1 MLLAGAG
8 IAGLGRRLAAAC
20 SSRLLAAGC
29 WLLAAGFWLLA
40 ALRHAQTQAHHIRRS
55 ELATDGGMQ
64 PVTRIRIG
72 PIDDDESSGSQ
83 SGLGSAQRF

>member
-1 MLLAGAG
+1 MLEQAAG
-8 IAGLGRRLAAAC
+8 C
-20 SSRLLAAGC
+20 WLLAAGC
-29 WLLAAGFWLLA
+29 WLLAA
-40 ALRHAQTQAHHIRRS
+40 LRHAQIQAHIRRS